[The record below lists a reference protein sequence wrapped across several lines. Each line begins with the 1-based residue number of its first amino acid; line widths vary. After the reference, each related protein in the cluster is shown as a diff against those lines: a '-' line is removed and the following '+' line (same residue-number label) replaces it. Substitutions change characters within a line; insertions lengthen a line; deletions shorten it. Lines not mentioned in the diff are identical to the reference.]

1 MVLVTGMDSVEWA
14 PWAKVSP
21 LELVRLDSQVAQLCA
36 KA

>member
-14 PWAKVSP
+14 LWAKVSP